1 MSAIANHVGNNK
13 AHSAFCFVRTAIALL
28 LLGLA
33 GCATVPPSQPE
44 NICAIFQEKG
54 DWYDAAE
61 ASYQRWRAPI
71 PVMMSIIYQ
80 ESSFRADAAPPRT
93 HLLWVIPWTR
103 VSSAYGYSQALDG
116 TWDWYQRETGNSW
129 ADRDSFADAIDFV
142 GWYIDKSNAMLGL
155 SKADAYSQYL
165 AYHEGQ
171 TGYRRGDYRSMAW
184 LRDVARRVAARANR
198 YERQFNGCRADL
210 ARGSGWLPW

>member
-1 MSAIANHVGNNK
+1 MPVVANHVGNNNPLR
-13 AHSAFCFVRTAIALL
+13 ALSRLRTAVVLS

-44 NICAIFQEKG
+44 NLCAIFQEKDG
-54 DWYDAAE
+54 WYAAAT
-61 ASYQRWRAPI
+61 ASYRHWRAPI

-103 VSSAYGYSQALDG
+103 PTSAYGYSQAIDG
-116 TWDWYQRETGNSW
+116 TWDWYVRETGNSW
-129 ADRDSFADAIDFV
+129 ADRDSFADSIDFV
-142 GWYIDKSNAMLGL
+142 GWYIAKSHDMLGL
-155 SKADAYSQYL
+155 AKADAYSQYL

-171 TGYRRGDYRSMAW
+171 AGYRRGNYRGKGW
-184 LRDVARRVAARANR
+184 LITVAHRVAARANR
-198 YERQFNGCRADL
+198 YRQQLQGCRARLVDD
-210 ARGSGWLPW
+210 SGWW